1 MVKQDWLYV
10 AKLDVTGFKDKIDN
24 IVDDSILM
32 DPKFLS
38 TRGFNSKQY
47 NLTYKK
53 ESFLDIQHAVVE
65 EIKKQVNLFNSQFE
79 LGNAWTVYGQESS
92 YHAVHRHF
100 DQPNHIS
107 TVLYL
112 NVPPEPTLQQP
123 GYFYFFMHDDEGN
136 IIDHIINP
144 QIGDLIIMPSHILHG
159 AYPQSKGTRQTL
171 NMDFSH
177 T

>member
-1 MVKQDWLYV
+1 MKTDWLYV
-10 AKLDVTGFKDKIDN
+10 AKLDVSGIKERIDS
-24 IVDDSILM
+24 IVDDAILK
-32 DPKFLS
+32 DPEYLS

-53 ESFLDIQHAVVE
+53 ESFLDIQQAVVD
-65 EIKKQVNLFNSQFE
+65 EIKKTLNLFDSSFE
-79 LGNAWTVYGQESS
+79 LGNAWTVYGQENS

-112 NVPPEPTLQQP
+112 DVPPSPTLQQP
-123 GYFYFFMHDDEGN
+123 GYFYFFMHDNDGE
-136 IIDHIINP
+136 IIDHIIEP

-159 AYPQSKGTRQTL
+159 AYPQSKGLRQTL
-171 NMDFSH
+171 NMDFKHS
-177 T
+177 